1 MDINSF
7 YYPYLWEPELR
18 GFKQLETIKHMVG
31 EWLEGIQGPL
41 FSGIATSLL
50 TRSLFREAFLVFLLI
65 DIDHNNH
72 LDTMLLFSFA
82 KVAQGSNE

>member
-50 TRSLFREAFLVFLLI
+50 MKVLSRRSRLHNKHKYLPHSQKLALI
-65 DIDHNNH
+65 
-72 LDTMLLFSFA
+72 LY
-82 KVAQGSNE
+82 GPWG